1 MTENNVT
8 VLELPEQMRPR
19 ERLLKYGEETLAS
32 HELLA
37 ILLRTG
43 TRKYN
48 AIQLSMLLLSEFE
61 TLYELK
67 SASCQ
72 DLMQLPGI
80 GEVKAVEIKAAIEF
94 GSRVG
99 ASLQVKYGMIQS
111 TAQAGQYFLE
121 ALKDKQQEHV
131 LVFYLNTKNQII
143 KKQTVFIGGLNMSV
157 AHPREIFREAV
168 RYSSARIVLGHNHPS
183 GNPEPSPADIQFTE
197 RLIECGNLLGIEVLD
212 HLVVGNDSFISLR
225 EYGVFT

>member
-1 MTENNVT
+1 MIETKLA

-19 ERLLKYGEETLAS
+19 ERLLKYGEETLAT

-43 TRKYN
+43 TKQHN
-48 AIQLSMLLLSEFE
+48 AIQLAMLLLSQYENLF
-61 TLYELK
+61 ELK
-67 SASCQ
+67 KASCQ
-72 DLMQLPGI
+72 DLMRFPGI
-80 GEVKAVEIKAAIEF
+80 GEVKAVEIKAAMELGLRI
-94 GSRVG
+94 S
-99 ASLQVKYGMIQS
+99 ASLQVKYGVIQS
-111 TAQAGQYFLE
+111 TAQAGQYFLD

-168 RYSSARIVLGHNHPS
+168 RYASARIILAHNH
-183 GNPEPSPADIQFTE
+183 
-197 RLIECGNLLGIEVLD
+197 
-212 HLVVGNDSFISLR
+212 R
-225 EYGVFT
+225 ETCS